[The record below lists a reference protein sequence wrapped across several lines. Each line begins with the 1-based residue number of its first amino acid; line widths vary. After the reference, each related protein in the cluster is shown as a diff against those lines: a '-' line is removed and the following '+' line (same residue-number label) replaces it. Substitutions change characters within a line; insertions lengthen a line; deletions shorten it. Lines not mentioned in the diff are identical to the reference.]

1 MKKIQIEIENKKA
14 CLTTYAEIICDNSD
28 YVIEFTFDS
37 EWNVHRYKTARFVP
51 NGGKPIEVIFEGNT
65 CPVPA
70 MIDTTG
76 VSIGVYASDIST
88 STPVYVYCVKSIRS
102 LGGAHVEPPKDV
114 YDQLME
120 RLNDLIAVY
129 EDMLVTNGTQGLTY
143 NIYSDHATCT
153 GIGEATGTDIEIAS
167 VARGRPVTGIE
178 GDAFRDCDSLRIVSI
193 PASITSIGD
202 WAFQGCINLK
212 DVYITDMKA
221 WLNISFGV
229 GASSN
234 PLFYADNLYLNGE
247 LITELVIPD
256 GVTSIGADAFA
267 ERDNITSVTIP
278 DSVTSIGNTAFKGC
292 DGLTSVTIGNGVTSI
307 GDRAFEGCY
316 NLTSVTIPASVIK
329 LCEAAFNSCWLLES
343 VTFEEDSQL
352 EELEAGVFAD
362 CFKLKEIHLPKGVKK
377 IGVYMNCAS
386 LNSIHIPIGVTE
398 ITAFAFLNC
407 TSLKDVYY
415 EGTEADWAKV
425 NISTSGNDA
434 LATATIHFESEV

>member
-1 MKKIQIEIENKKA
+1 
-14 CLTTYAEIICDNSD
+14 
-28 YVIEFTFDS
+28 
-37 EWNVHRYKTARFVP
+37 
-51 NGGKPIEVIFEGNT
+51 
-65 CPVPA
+65 
-70 MIDTTG
+70 
-76 VSIGVYASDIST
+76 
-88 STPVYVYCVKSIRS
+88 
-102 LGGAHVEPPKDV
+102 
-114 YDQLME
+114 
-120 RLNDLIAVY
+120 
-129 EDMLVTNGTQGLTY
+129 
-143 NIYSDHATCT
+143 
-153 GIGEATGTDIEIAS
+153 
-167 VARGRPVTGIE
+167 
-178 GDAFRDCDSLRIVSI
+178 
-193 PASITSIGD
+193 
-202 WAFQGCINLK
+202 
-212 DVYITDMKA
+212 MKA

-307 GDRAFEGCY
+307 GDRAFEGCS

-434 LATATIHFESEV
+434 LSTATIHFESEV